1 MDLFRCESKKLLIHQ
16 KGLLILLAFMI
27 AAVVFWVITDSPA
40 APDMELYRA
49 SYEKEVSR
57 VEGAL
62 TKEKRNWIENAFSE
76 SFRAKQQLPQLYQ
89 AYYAGYLSAEEFEAQ
104 KITLQESAARYQGL
118 NVLYEQY
125 MYVRGSESN
134 RWLFY
139 TNGWDALLSKDV
151 PNFFFI
157 AAMVLLLLP
166 LLCGE
171 YGCEMDRLLL
181 STGYGS
187 SVMGRQKCLLAILLA
202 AGSSLAF
209 EILRLVFC
217 ALKYGLPCPN
227 APIQSLQT
235 FENCVF
241 DVSLGNALVIILC
254 IRMAGAVFLASFI
267 LAAAALT
274 RNYALACLVV
284 FSALLLPWLGLPD
297 TLQYRLPIPLSWLR
311 ASGIFRGDEAAPSA
325 EEELLFRH
333 LAPNELFAH
342 IAAAC
347 LLTALFL
354 AVVLKRGRNA
364 LAPFGRA
371 GRMLR
376 FLPLL
381 LIFLLSACGY
391 SADTSVASLPFNSC
405 RAASF
410 CGDGFTVDAASGTD
424 IVVKFFDGREESLL
438 RSPFRGTQDILP
450 AIYGTQ
456 DSVVCLVSY
465 MVPEDLIRLSERKNR
480 AIYRLIRVDLSSFDE
495 TVLFEAEASMENKW
509 AFLDEA
515 RTFFL
520 DEKNIYFILP
530 QEVRQV
536 DRRTHTVTALEIPT
550 NKNVAFDGKKIFYL
564 NEASCLS
571 SYDPATG
578 STETWEDVA
587 AGDFVLGPGGVSY
600 TDLRK
605 GGKRCFRLLDE
616 PEP

>member
-1 MDLFRCESKKLLIHQ
+1 MLKVAVLVSGGGTNLQALFDAQDSGIIKSAEISLVIADR
-16 KGLLILLAFMI
+16 KGCHAL
-27 AAVVFWVITDSPA
+27 
-40 APDMELYRA
+40 ERA
-49 SYEKEVSR
+49 
-57 VEGAL
+57 
-62 TKEKRNWIENAFSE
+62 EKRGV
-76 SFRAKQQLPQLYQ
+76 RTLC
-89 AYYAGYLSAEEFEAQ
+89 LSR
-104 KITLQESAARYQGL
+104 K
-118 NVLYEQY
+118 
-125 MYVRGSESN
+125 
-134 RWLFY
+134 
-139 TNGWDALLSKDV
+139 K
-151 PNFFFI
+151 
-157 AAMVLLLLP
+157 
-166 LLCGE
+166 
-171 YGCEMDRLLL
+171 
-181 STGYGS
+181 
-187 SVMGRQKCLLAILLA
+187 MGPE
-202 AGSSLAF
+202 AF
-209 EILRLVFC
+209 EEKLIGEIHSEGCSIIVLAGFLSILSPHFISEFRDRILNIH
-217 ALKYGLPCPN
+217 P
-227 APIQSLQT
+227 SL
-235 FENCVF
+235 
-241 DVSLGNALVIILC
+241 
-254 IRMAGAVFLASFI
+254 
-267 LAAAALT
+267 
-274 RNYALACLVV
+274 
-284 FSALLLPWLGLPD
+284 
-297 TLQYRLPIPLSWLR
+297 IP
-311 ASGIFRGDEAAPSA
+311 
-325 EEELLFRH
+325 
-333 LAPNELFAH
+333 
-342 IAAAC
+342 
-347 LLTALFL
+347 
-354 AVVLKRGRNA
+354 
-364 LAPFGRA
+364 
-371 GRMLR
+371 
-376 FLPLL
+376 
-381 LIFLLSACGY
+381 
-391 SADTSVASLPFNSC
+391 
-405 RAASF
+405 SF

-578 STETWEDVA
+578 STEIWEDVA